1 MSRSNSKCP
10 QTLEIAKSPGRRRSV
25 RARPAAH
32 GTARAC
38 SAPAA
43 QPCCMRLLPNARR
56 APAQLPWAP
65 FAARTHAHRC
75 GRRHAQQAHAAKS
88 RDAPTCSVGE
98 PVKVRPATD
107 PACHCLPPPRLPTLV
122 TSPPCSPCGW
132 PSPSSHARSSPRPR
146 PCPHRAAPL
155 ACNPCPCPL
164 RHPRRG
170 LVSAPARALPVC
182 LVVFRSSPGRCVSA
196 ILKPRRPPSPT
207 PSGPTPSPAATRPLL
222 SRRHSPFPRPAP
234 RPARSPVRGGPHRL

>member
-1 MSRSNSKCP
+1 M
-10 QTLEIAKSPGRRRSV
+10 
-25 RARPAAH
+25 
-32 GTARAC
+32 
-38 SAPAA
+38 
-43 QPCCMRLLPNARR
+43 
-56 APAQLPWAP
+56 
-65 FAARTHAHRC
+65 
-75 GRRHAQQAHAAKS
+75 
-88 RDAPTCSVGE
+88 
-98 PVKVRPATD
+98 KVRPATD

-182 LVVFRSSPGRCVSA
+182 LVVFRSSPSRCVSA

-222 SRRHSPFPRPAP
+222 SRRHSPFPRPAGAVARARRPPSPIGLLGLLSDPSTPPP
-234 RPARSPVRGGPHRL
+234 RGFLAYCTAWLYYILCA

>member
-1 MSRSNSKCP
+1 MP
-10 QTLEIAKSPGRRRSV
+10 RRRP
-25 RARPAAH
+25 RE
-32 GTARAC
+32 G
-38 SAPAA
+38 AP
-43 QPCCMRLLPNARR
+43 CLRSRLP
-56 APAQLPWAP
+56 
-65 FAARTHAHRC
+65 
-75 GRRHAQQAHAAKS
+75 
-88 RDAPTCSVGE
+88 
-98 PVKVRPATD
+98 
-107 PACHCLPPPRLPTLV
+107 LPPTASRLPTLV
-122 TSPPCSPCGW
+122 TSPPRYAWMAQPLVT
-132 PSPSSHARSSPRPR
+132 HARSSPRPR

-222 SRRHSPFPRPAP
+222 SRRHSPFPRPAVARARRPPSPIGLLGLLSDPSTPPP
-234 RPARSPVRGGPHRL
+234 RGFLAYCTAWLYYILCA